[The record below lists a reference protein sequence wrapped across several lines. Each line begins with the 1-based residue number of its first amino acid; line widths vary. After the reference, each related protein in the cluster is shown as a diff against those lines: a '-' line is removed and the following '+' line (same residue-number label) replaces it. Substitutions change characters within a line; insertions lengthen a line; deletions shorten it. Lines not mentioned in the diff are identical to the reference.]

1 MNSLATASAPTTAPP
16 PSISVSGSAPDYC
29 ARAMVLWPRLE
40 RGRLARIRHD
50 PIRVAALVSRRTTLS
65 SAAILELL
73 GVSPEESDMTTRDQ

>member
-1 MNSLATASAPTTAPP
+1 MISLATASAPTTAPL
-16 PSISVSGSAPDYC
+16 PSISVSGSTPDYC

-40 RGRLARIRHD
+40 RGRLARIRHA

-73 GVSPEESDMTTRDQ
+73 GVSSEESDMTTRDQ